1 MSDAKPSKSSSV
13 QTEKCSFCAFLC
25 RKLREYNYSNN
36 LLAYLSEMDA
46 QDKLELTYNVVSSAN
61 AKGTDVGNFVFSC
74 LNMTPSMI
82 KSRVSSLF
90 SEMQLHR
97 YFSSSL

>member
-1 MSDAKPSKSSSV
+1 MTDVITSKSFSV
-13 QTEKCSFCAFLC
+13 QTEKCRFFAALC

-46 QDKLELTYNVVSSAN
+46 QEKLELTYNVVSSAN
-61 AKGTDVGNFVFSC
+61 AKGTDVRDFVVSC

-82 KSRVSSLF
+82 KSRVSLLF

-97 YFSSSL
+97 YCSRAL

>member
-1 MSDAKPSKSSSV
+1 MTDVITSKSCSV
-13 QTEKCSFCAFLC
+13 QTEKCRFFVALC
-25 RKLREYNYSNN
+25 RKLWEYNYLNN

-46 QDKLELTYNVVSSAN
+46 QEKLELTYNVVSSAN
-61 AKGTDVGNFVFSC
+61 VKGTDVIDFVVTC

-90 SEMQLHR
+90 SQMQSHR
-97 YFSSSL
+97 YCSRAL